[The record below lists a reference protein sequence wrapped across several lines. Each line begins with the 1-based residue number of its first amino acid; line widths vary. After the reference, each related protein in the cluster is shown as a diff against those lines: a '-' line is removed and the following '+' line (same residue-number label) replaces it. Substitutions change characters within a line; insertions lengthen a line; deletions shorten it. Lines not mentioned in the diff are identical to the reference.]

1 MRILPPRTLPPNTNV
16 ERRHEPATADGRYG
30 YQAYRSCLR
39 WDFAFSCAF
48 CLLHEG
54 DLADVGTEGLAIMG
68 IEHFS
73 PASRASEKIND
84 YENCY
89 YACRFCNRARS
100 RAPLVDEN
108 GRRLLDPSSHV
119 WGQHFVL
126 SDDDRLVPVSGPD
139 AEYTEQAYAL
149 NDLRK
154 VRRRRIRR
162 ERMTEWLALIAQGP
176 SRAKALIALSEKVPS
191 IEDAQLLLD
200 EAIALRRRVGLAIK
214 EIQRYFAVP
223 ADADYPCACGLE
235 DQCRLPTWLDSQ
247 TFELALDLSP
257 IQE

>member
-1 MRILPPRTLPPNTNV
+1 MRILPPRTLPPNAIV
-16 ERRHEPATADGRYG
+16 ERQHEPAAADGRYG

-54 DLADVGTEGLAIMG
+54 DLADFGAEGLGVMW

-73 PASRASEKIND
+73 PASRASEKVND
-84 YENCY
+84 YENCFY
-89 YACRFCNRARS
+89 TCRFCNRARS

-108 GRRLLDPSSHV
+108 GRRLLDPCSHA
-119 WGQHFVL
+119 WGRHFVL
-126 SDDDRLVPVSGPD
+126 SDDDRLVPANDPD
-139 AEYTEQAYAL
+139 AVYTEEAYAL

-162 ERMTEWLALIAQGP
+162 ERMTEWLTLIGQGP
-176 SRAKALIALSEKVPS
+176 SRAKALIALSERVSS
-191 IEDAQLLLD
+191 IEDAELLLD

-214 EIQRYFAVP
+214 EIQRYFAVS
-223 ADADYPCACGLE
+223 ADVDYPCSCGLE
-235 DQCRLPTWLDSQ
+235 DQCRLPAWLDFQ
-247 TFELALDLSP
+247 TFELFLDMSP
-257 IQE
+257 IQK